1 MKRFTI
7 FIKTDRNTI
16 SQFLFYVVVLF
27 SFILSGCNNQERNKN
42 EYDSENPFANMDS
55 ISETHSF
62 FPVSNFIK
70 GQVFDISN
78 AGINPILY
86 SSKNSIVD
94 SVWLKQNEIEKAF
107 EEYFSPFIDSSE
119 YALFF
124 SERKF
129 LDESIGAIT
138 LSYDSNE
145 NTPDSIKWKHW
156 DIYIDPETN
165 LIKRIYLVKKI
176 NNTKTRQ
183 LTWIPGMSCRAITI
197 NEDIVNHQSVVED
210 EKIIKWNYKKQ
221 HD

>member
-1 MKRFTI
+1 MSKI
-7 FIKTDRNTI
+7 IIIKNVGRSRLI
-16 SQFLFYVVVLF
+16 QFLYFLIII
-27 SFILSGCNNQERNKN
+27 SFLLSGCKNNASSKN
-42 EYDSENPFANMDS
+42 EDNAENPFKNMDNTA
-55 ISETHSF
+55 ETHSF

-78 AGINPILY
+78 AGINPIMYL
-86 SSKNSIVD
+86 SKNSVVD

-119 YALFF
+119 YAVFF
-124 SERKF
+124 SEKKF

-138 LSYDSNE
+138 LSYDSNG
-145 NTPDSIKWKHW
+145 NTPDSINWKHW

-165 LIKRIYLVKKI
+165 QIKRIYLVKKI
-176 NNTKTRQ
+176 NNYKTRQ

-197 NEDIVNHQSVVED
+197 NEDIVNHKSTVED